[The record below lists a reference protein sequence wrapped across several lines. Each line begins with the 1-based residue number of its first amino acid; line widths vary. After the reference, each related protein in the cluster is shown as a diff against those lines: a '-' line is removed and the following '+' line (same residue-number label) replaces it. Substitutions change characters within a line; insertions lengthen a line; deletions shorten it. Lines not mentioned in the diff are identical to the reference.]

1 VTGVGRTTLGL
12 AGRRPGY
19 GCGMTTPDDNAT
31 LDDVLETEE
40 SAPRDRSQHAKGY
53 DRPDDDMLQ
62 HRTEQ
67 ERQMVGSDDADPA
80 GAEEHSATD

>member
-1 VTGVGRTTLGL
+1 MTGPHD
-12 AGRRPGY
+12 RP
-19 GCGMTTPDDNAT
+19 T
-31 LDDVLETEE
+31 LDDVMETEE

-53 DRPDDDMLQ
+53 ERPDDDVLA

-67 ERQMVGSDDADPA
+67 ERQAVGSDDADPA

>member
-1 VTGVGRTTLGL
+1 VSSAAGL
-12 AGRRPGY
+12 ARPLPGY
-19 GCGMTTPDDNAT
+19 GCGMTTPDDDAT
-31 LDDVLETEE
+31 LDDVMETEE

-53 DRPDDDMLQ
+53 DRPDDDVLQ

-67 ERQMVGSDDADPA
+67 ERQLVGSDDADPA

>member
-1 VTGVGRTTLGL
+1 
-12 AGRRPGY
+12 
-19 GCGMTTPDDNAT
+19 MTTPDRPR
-31 LDDVLETEE
+31 LDDVMETEE
-40 SAPRDRSQHAKGY
+40 SAPHDRSEHAKGY

>member
-1 VTGVGRTTLGL
+1 
-12 AGRRPGY
+12 
-19 GCGMTTPDDNAT
+19 MTTPDRPS
-31 LDDVLETEE
+31 LDDVMETEE
-40 SAPRDRSQHAKGY
+40 SAPHDRGQHAKGY
-53 DRPDDDMLQ
+53 DRPDDDLLQ